1 MTYIENTRTRGIFY
15 FLLIC
20 VLILLGFHLWT
31 QKKNNQVVSSDTYL
45 SHLQVGDENTDTDKL
60 VDDELFEVIIVS
72 EESPYS
78 VVDISFPRFTLL
90 STFENDKI
98 ENMYRT
104 FIKEHAQISKDN
116 FTARLNTMSPEEK
129 MQYATGFKK
138 DEKYSA
144 YGNFTVIQANK
155 NYISVLFTYGGYQG
169 GAHGFQAIAS
179 LNYDIK
185 KKKQLIIQD
194 LFYEKLNILQFLS
207 EQSRLSLLTRLVPTV
222 EYKKDF
228 KDIYTEPDIEPDY
241 SSILSF
247 EGDVVLDE
255 LKPAVQTQNAYSETD
270 INLAQMIY
278 SGTEPMIENFDV
290 FTFTP
295 ENVTLYFDE
304 YQVAPYVY
312 GRQEIVIPRTILEKE
327 EN

>member
-1 MTYIENTRTRGIFY
+1 MVYTKNTHTRGIFY

-20 VLILLGFHLWT
+20 VLILAGFHVWM
-31 QKKNNQVVSSDTYL
+31 QKKNSRLVSKDTNS
-45 SHLQVGDENTDTDKL
+45 SHLQVVSEYSDTEKL

-72 EESPYS
+72 EEGPYS

-116 FTARLNTMSPEEK
+116 FTARINTMSPEEK

-144 YGNFTVIQANK
+144 YGDFIVTQANK

-185 KKKQLIIQD
+185 NKRQLTV
-194 LFYEKLNILQFLS
+194 LNFFSERPDILQFLS
-207 EQSRLSLLTRLVPTV
+207 EQSRLSLLARLVPV
-222 EYKKDF
+222 IEYKKDF
-228 KDIYTEPDIEPDY
+228 KDIYIEPEIEPDY
-241 SSILSF
+241 SSTTTLLKDDLVIDEFTPATQSQ
-247 EGDVVLDE
+247 GAYNDTDV
-255 LKPAVQTQNAYSETD
+255 
-270 INLAQMIY
+270 NLAQMIY
-278 SGTEPMIENFDV
+278 SGTEPIIENFDV

-295 ENVTLYFDE
+295 ESITIYFDE

-312 GRQEIVIPRTILEKE
+312 GRQEIVIPR
-327 EN
+327 